1 MVSNY
6 TAVDQKKK
14 RFKTECA
21 FSPTFETHDIK
32 KAEQIDR
39 GNTSLHQLSSARQK
53 KKADSNDQRK

>member
-14 RFKTECA
+14 VKTECA

-32 KAEQIDR
+32 AEKIDR
-39 GNTSLHQLSSARQK
+39 GNTLLHQLSSARQK

>member
-6 TAVDQKKK
+6 TAVDQKKSSK
-14 RFKTECA
+14 QCA

-32 KAEQIDR
+32 AEKIDR